1 MGITKKVVPGAKKL
15 TRSKVNPK
23 AANKHAKKP
32 TENAVQVW
40 FNKLLFTTTEQQA
53 LLEDLATLVEDGV
66 PANKAIEV
74 IAAIEKGSKKFVV
87 DAMIDTIS
95 QGRPIADGM
104 MGWFSQ
110 ATIELVRA
118 GEQGGTL
125 ANNIRVAAEA
135 LGTKSETL
143 SSLASSLTY
152 PLIVIIAGCGVL
164 IYMKS
169 SVFAQFAT
177 IKPVSQWPEQ
187 GQQLMALASFLEN
200 WWWLVV
206 VVILAVIVG
215 LAYILHNAV
224 GETRKVIDSFPG
236 FKLYRQIAAARF
248 METLGLLISNGV
260 VFKQSLK
267 ILQHKA
273 SPYLGWHLLN
283 MEFRLGRGRSN
294 IADVLDTGLVSY
306 DDVLRLRAIADSK
319 GFEHALIRLGKFAGD
334 SAAKKVRKLGKL
346 LGGVFLAIAAM
357 FAGMMVTGI
366 YSVGQSLS

>member
-1 MGITKKVVPGAKKL
+1 MAITKKVVPGAKKL
-15 TRSKVNPK
+15 TRTKANPK
-23 AANKHAKKP
+23 ASHKQAKKP
-32 TENAVQVW
+32 TDSAVQVW
-40 FNKLLFTTTEQQA
+40 LNKLLFTTSEQQA

-74 IAAIEKGSKKFVV
+74 IAAIEKGAKKFVV

-95 QGRPIADGM
+95 QGKPIADGM
-104 MGWFSQ
+104 KGWFSQ

-125 ANNIRVAAEA
+125 GNNIRVAAEA

-164 IYMKS
+164 VYMKG
-169 SVFAQFAT
+169 SVFEQFAT
-177 IKPVSQWPEQ
+177 IKPVSQWPAQ
-187 GQQLMALASFLEN
+187 GQELMALASFLEN
-200 WWWLVV
+200 WWWLI
-206 VVILAVIVG
+206 VVIIVAII
-215 LAYILHNAV
+215 LSMAYLLHNTI
-224 GETRKVIDSFPG
+224 GETRKVIDSLPG
-236 FKLYRQIAAARF
+236 FKIYRQISAARF

-273 SPYLGWHLLN
+273 SPYLGWHLMN
-283 MEFRLGRGRSN
+283 MEFKLGRGRSN

-306 DDVLRLRAIADSK
+306 DDVLRLRAIADAK

-334 SAAKKVRKLGKL
+334 SAAKTVRKLGKI
-346 LGGVFLAIAAM
+346 LGGILLAVAAM

-366 YSVGQSLS
+366 YSVGQALS